1 MGIDSNLEALNSKFT
16 NIISFPV
23 LFTHGIGDCFMGSQN
38 ECPAS
43 TKSVRR
49 EALSIFR
56 ELWSEGNSPLH
67 RMYSSW
73 EELENNFEVES
84 TAATN
89 DKTYKTQP
97 CPYCGYKQRISRPLS
112 GIFSYL
118 NCESCKR
125 SFFVETNFKV
135 RKLTDEEKVDIPDAL
150 VQIVE
155 DLAKKKV
162 AVVLRLE

>member
-1 MGIDSNLEALNSKFT
+1 MSHKSD
-16 NIISFPV
+16 FP
-23 LFTHGIGDCFMGSQN
+23 S
-38 ECPAS
+38 S
-43 TKSVRR
+43 TKNDRR

-73 EELENNFEVES
+73 EELENNVEIES
-84 TAATN
+84 TAAS
-89 DKTYKTQP
+89 DVDMYKIQP
-97 CPYCGYKQRISRPLS
+97 CPYCGAKQKVSRPLS